1 MAETY
6 YDSELTGKQLDE
18 AFGKLANLEK
28 SVMQADSSA
37 RTAQQ
42 YGQIV
47 EQNAQ
52 AIEDI
57 EANLSAIKAAPAN
70 AQAAANS
77 ATAAA
82 SSANA
87 AGQSKQSAA
96 ASAESA
102 KNYAEQA
109 QQVAQ
114 GALGWYATD
123 ASLKSAHPTGQ
134 NGQWAIIGTTDTI
147 WTWDSDT
154 NTWKNTSVKTDLSNY
169 YTKSQTDSKYAP
181 KNHASSAATYGLAT
195 GSVYGHVKLSDTAGS
210 SGVSGGIAATPLG
223 VKNAISAAAPDF
235 TWHTVSGSVQNC
247 STQYSFARAVYNT
260 GARLMY
266 VTIGVLGA
274 TSDRNVLVATVP
286 LPSGYSLAVSSS
298 EIGALTKTGDNTVAN
313 NQAAGFEVKQSGSTI
328 QFLATSTDKG
338 GWAKAAIMLP
348 ISPAT

>member
-18 AFGKLANLEK
+18 AFGKLEDLEN
-28 SVMQADSSA
+28 SVMQADTSA
-37 RTAQQ
+37 RTAQR

-52 AIEDI
+52 AIGDI
-57 EANLSAIKAAPAN
+57 ETNLSAIKAAPAN

-77 ATAAA
+77 ASAAA

-102 KNYAEQA
+102 KNYAAQA

-123 ASLKSAHPTGQ
+123 AALKSAHPTGQ

-154 NTWKNTSVKTDLSNY
+154 KAWKNTSVKTDLSNY
-169 YTKSQTDSKYAP
+169 YTKSQTDGKYLTKASVLNLIYP
-181 KNHASSAATYGLAT
+181 VGSIYMSVNNVSPQNFLGGTWAKIEGRFLLSADSSHAAGSTGGEETHTLTVNEIPSHHHEITIYQYDPSSSAHQAINSGDVPTRY
-195 GSVYGHVKLSDTAGS
+195 GSVSTSYAG
-210 SGVSGGIAATPLG
+210 GGQPHNNMPPYL
-223 VKNAISAAAPDF
+223 
-235 TWHTVSGSVQNC
+235 
-247 STQYSFARAVYNT
+247 AVYMWKRT
-260 GARLMY
+260 A
-266 VTIGVLGA
+266 
-274 TSDRNVLVATVP
+274 
-286 LPSGYSLAVSSS
+286 
-298 EIGALTKTGDNTVAN
+298 
-313 NQAAGFEVKQSGSTI
+313 
-328 QFLATSTDKG
+328 
-338 GWAKAAIMLP
+338 
-348 ISPAT
+348 